1 MDRNLKMIQELTGVT
16 VGVRGEK
23 VFFNGPPE
31 KVEDVRR
38 LIVDIIDNLGKGRPV
53 TSEEI
58 EIQSSIWPKSMVEE
72 CKKNN
77 IQLV

>member
-58 EIQSSIWPKSMVEE
+58 HTLIQRVETLTAKVEKIQPKAAR
-72 CKKNN
+72 
-77 IQLV
+77 